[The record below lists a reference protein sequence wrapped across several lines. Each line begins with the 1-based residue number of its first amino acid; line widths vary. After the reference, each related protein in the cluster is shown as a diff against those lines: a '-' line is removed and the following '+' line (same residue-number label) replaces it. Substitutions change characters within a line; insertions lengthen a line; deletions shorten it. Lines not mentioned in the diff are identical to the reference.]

1 MPVESLLRLSKG
13 ISRFVDFVGRWGAL
27 FILPLVFFTIWD
39 VLFRKVGKMQV
50 WLMEASGPV
59 GFLFDS
65 TIIQELEWHF
75 HTALFALVLGY
86 GYVNNRHVRVDLL
99 REKLTF
105 RNQAIVEFI
114 GCTFFLIPYTVLVVY
129 FAGIYAYEAFITNE
143 ISASLVGLPMRWII
157 KSTLFFGLIVAAL
170 ASLAVWIET
179 VLVLF
184 GPRELRFPLM
194 TMEWPEDQAR
204 RAEAA
209 RKAQEQAAVEA

>member
-1 MPVESLLRLSKG
+1 MPVEKILRLSAG
-13 ISRFVDFVGRWGAL
+13 LSRFVDFVGRWGAL

-39 VLFRKVGKMQV
+39 VLFRKVGKVQV
-50 WLMEASGPV
+50 WLLEASGPL

-114 GCTFFLIPYTVLVVY
+114 GCSLFLIPYTVLVVY
-129 FAGIYAYEAFITNE
+129 FAGQYAYEAFITNE

-157 KSTLFFGLIVAAL
+157 KTTLFFGLIVAAL
-170 ASLAVWIET
+170 ASFAVWIET

-184 GPRELRFPLM
+184 GPRDLRFPLM
-194 TMEWPEDQAR
+194 TMEWPEDQTK
-204 RAEAA
+204 RAEKA
-209 RKAQEQAAVEA
+209 RKAQEAAAAEA

>member
-1 MPVESLLRLSKG
+1 MPVEKMIRLSAG
-13 ISRFVDFVGRWGAL
+13 LSRFVDFVGRWGAL

-39 VLFRKVGKMQV
+39 VLFRKIGKMQV
-50 WLMEASGPV
+50 WLMEAFGPV

-105 RNQAIVEFI
+105 LNQALVEFI
-114 GCTFFLIPYTVLVVY
+114 GCTFFLVPYTLLVVY

-157 KSTLFFGLIVAAL
+157 KSVLLFGLVMAAVAAF
-170 ASLAVWIET
+170 AVWLET
-179 VLVLF
+179 VLVVF
-184 GPRELRFPLM
+184 GPRDLRFHLM
-194 TMEWPEDQAR
+194 TLEWPEDQAK
-204 RAEAA
+204 RAEKA
-209 RKAQEQAAVEA
+209 RKAQEEAAVEA